1 MATRF
6 AGDFFGI
13 PLVANEEKSSVLLDY
28 YPELKSIKSKTNGQ
42 TEPEADEG
50 ARMYG
55 GAQAAPTFAGFK
67 GFEANDRERKAAPI
81 FTGFKTFEQNK

>member
-13 PLVANEEKSSVLLDY
+13 PLVEDEKKSSVLLSY
-28 YPELKSIKSKTNGQ
+28 YPELKSIKS
-42 TEPEADEG
+42 EPGEQAKPTADVG

-55 GAQAAPTFAGFK
+55 GAQAAPTFVGFK
-67 GFEANDRERKAAPI
+67 KFEASDKTQKAAPV
-81 FTGFKTFEQNK
+81 FAGFKTFEQNK